1 MNQFLEW
8 MLDTLETKT
17 GKLGLATCVL
27 TVIGF
32 ATGQIEY
39 QAASAGLIMGLGLI
53 FGREA
58 VKKGSKE

>member
-1 MNQFLEW
+1 MNQLLEW
-8 MLDTLETKT
+8 IVDALETKT

-32 ATGQIEY
+32 ATGQVDY
-39 QAASAGLIMGLGLI
+39 QAAMAGLIAGFGLI

-58 VKKGSKE
+58 IKKAGDK